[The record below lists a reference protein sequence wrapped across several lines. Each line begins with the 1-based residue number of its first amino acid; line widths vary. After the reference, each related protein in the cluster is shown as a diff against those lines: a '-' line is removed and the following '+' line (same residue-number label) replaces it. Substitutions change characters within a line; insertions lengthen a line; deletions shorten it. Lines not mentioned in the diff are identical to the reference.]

1 MKLFQLLLSL
11 LLSTAAFAADASSS
25 AAAAAVA
32 AAAAPEPEKNGAINL
47 TKRNFD
53 SSISDGSVW
62 LIEFYSPWC
71 GHCKKFAATY
81 ENVAETLHGMNKGK
95 EHKIKVAKVDG
106 SKEKALALRFSITG
120 YPAFVLVDGWNVYEF
135 EGRRSKEA
143 MVNFALK
150 KDEKMEPISFIVSP
164 FGPMGQLRALLHRT
178 GTMCLDTYDYLVKS
192 KSMPPTFAV
201 MIMASCGVIFGTTVI
216 IVVGLLLLPKP
227 KID

>member
-1 MKLFQLLLSL
+1 M
-11 LLSTAAFAADASSS
+11 AAFAAAADASSS
-25 AAAAAVA
+25 AAAAA

-53 SSISDGSVW
+53 SSIGDGSVW

-81 ENVAETLHGMNKGK
+81 ENIAETLHGMNKGK
-95 EHKIKVAKVDG
+95 EQKTKIKVAKVDG

-120 YPAFVLVDGWNVYEF
+120 YPAFFLVDGWNVYEF
-135 EGRRSKEA
+135 EGRRSRSKEA
-143 MVNFALK
+143 MVKFALK
-150 KDEKMEPISFIVSP
+150 KDKKMEPISFIVSP

-201 MIMASCGVIFGTTVI
+201 MIMASFGVIFGTTVI